1 MQMRWLFLKLWK
13 VEENIS
19 KTIIIY
25 FIGDFMLK
33 AIKYVFKSIIIGVV
47 SVLVFNLIGQFVNLS
62 LPLNILSIVLIGF
75 FRLPGFIV
83 LLILLIL

>member
-1 MQMRWLFLKLWK
+1 
-13 VEENIS
+13 
-19 KTIIIY
+19 
-25 FIGDFMLK
+25 MLK
-33 AIKYVFKSIIIGVV
+33 AIKYVFKTIVIGVV

>member
-1 MQMRWLFLKLWK
+1 
-13 VEENIS
+13 
-19 KTIIIY
+19 
-25 FIGDFMLK
+25 MLK
-33 AIKYVFKSIIIGVV
+33 AIKYVFKSIVIGVV
-47 SVLVFNLIGQFVNLS
+47 SVLVINLIGQFVNLS